1 MQRKGKARPFVP
13 TEIHVGTITDDAGVI
28 GVLSIHTTEGLLDIA
43 LDVQSANAIVS
54 AIHQIRSKLEPNGP
68 QISN

>member
-13 TEIHVGTITDDAGVI
+13 TEIHVGTITDDVGVI

-43 LDVQSANAIVS
+43 LDIESADAIAS
-54 AIHQIRSKLEPNGP
+54 AIHKVRSKLEPNHH
-68 QISN
+68 